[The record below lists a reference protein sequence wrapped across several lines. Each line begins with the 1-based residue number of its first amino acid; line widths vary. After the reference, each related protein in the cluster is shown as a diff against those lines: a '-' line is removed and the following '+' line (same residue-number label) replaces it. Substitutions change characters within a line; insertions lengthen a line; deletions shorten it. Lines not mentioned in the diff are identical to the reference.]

1 MFNVQQLI
9 LYKTTVIVAC
19 MLSVTLD
26 LATPIALAHT
36 PIWVNA
42 LPCRVAA
49 GFPSPAEDH
58 AVKRVDLMEQ
68 LIKHPQATFLLRV
81 RGESMKDAGIFDN
94 DVVLVDRAINPRSG
108 HVVVAVVDGEF
119 VCKTLWQRAG
129 RMKLKAANPTF
140 ADISPKDGQT
150 VEIWGVVVAA
160 IKQFRT

>member
-1 MFNVQQLI
+1 MSL
-9 LYKTTVIVAC
+9 
-19 MLSVTLD
+19 VTLD
-26 LATPIALAHT
+26 LATPIPLAHT
-36 PIWVNA
+36 PVWVNA

-108 HVVVAVVDGEF
+108 QVVVAVVDGEF
-119 VCKTLWQRAG
+119 VCKTLWLRAG